1 MEEKRKKI
9 TEAARRVVVKLGSA
23 VLAGEDRSGAVGDAD
38 VLSSLASGIHSLK
51 ARGIEVVIV
60 SSGAIAMGMTA
71 LALKKRPASIPEI
84 QAVAAIGQSGLMTR
98 YEAAFNV
105 HSEKVAQVLLTH
117 DDIADR
123 KRFLNARN
131 TLLTLLGFG
140 VIPIINENDTVAT
153 EELKFGDNDALAALT
168 TNLVEADLLL
178 ILTDIDG
185 LHDKNPAIDPTARRI
200 ALVENVDRLRSASF
214 GAETSRLGTGGIV
227 TKIEAARKAAH
238 FGAATIVA
246 SGFEPDIIG
255 RALAGEDA
263 GTLFLPMEDRL
274 TSKKHWIAFSTRPTG
289 RVFVDDGARAALLD
303 GKKSLLPSG
312 VVRVDGAFESGEVV
326 HLVDAGGMEFARGIT
341 NYSSDEINAIRGRKT
356 AEIEALLGYRVYDE
370 VVHRDNLVVL

>member
-1 MEEKRKKI
+1 MEELRKNI
-9 TEAARRVVVKLGSA
+9 AGAAKRVVVKLGSA
-23 VLAGEDRSGAVGDAD
+23 VLAGSAPDGGAGSPD
-38 VLSSLASGIHSLK
+38 VLAFLAEGIHSAK
-51 ARGIEVVIV
+51 AEGREMVIV
-60 SSGAIAMGMTA
+60 SSGAIAMGMAT
-71 LALKKRPASIPEI
+71 LGLQKRPKSIPEI
-84 QAVAAIGQSGLMTR
+84 QATAAVGQSGLMTR
-98 YEAAFNV
+98 YESVFAR
-105 HSEKVAQVLLTH
+105 HSEKVAQILLTH

-131 TLLTLLGFG
+131 TLLTLLGLG
-140 VIPIINENDTVAT
+140 VIPVINENDTVAT
-153 EELKFGDNDALAALT
+153 EELKFGDNDALAALA

-185 LHDKNPAIDPTARRI
+185 LHDKNPAFDETAKRI
-200 ALVENVDRLRSASF
+200 ALVENVDRLKPLNF
-214 GAETSRLGTGGIV
+214 GNETSRLGTGGIV

-255 RALAGEDA
+255 KALSGEDV

-312 VVRVDGAFESGEVV
+312 ITRVDGTFEAGEVV
-326 HLVDAGGMEFARGIT
+326 HLVDNKGMEFARGIT
-341 NYSSDEINAIRGRKT
+341 NYSSDEIDSIRGKKST
-356 AEIEALLGYRVYDE
+356 EIEALLGYRVYDE